1 MGSPFPGRDFHPLS
15 TTGLPALSVNVNLN
29 DWVRLMLSYERLDVY
44 QRTIE
49 FLSLVLGAIE
59 DFPPGQSAVRDQ
71 LKRAAMSIPLN
82 IAEGVGRTSRQDA
95 KRFYAIARGSAMESG
110 AVIDVCRLLGLI
122 NEESSRN
129 AKALLERIVAML
141 SRTAL

>member
-1 MGSPFPGRDFHPLS
+1 
-15 TTGLPALSVNVNLN
+15 
-29 DWVRLMLSYERLDVY
+29 MLSYEKLDVY

-59 DFPPGQSAVRDQ
+59 DFPRGQSAVRDQ
-71 LKRAAMSIPLN
+71 LKRAAMSIALN
-82 IAEGVGRTSRQDA
+82 IAEGVGRPSRQDA

-110 AVIDVCRLLGLI
+110 AVIDVCCLLGLI
-122 NEESSRN
+122 NEQSSRN

-141 SRTAL
+141 SKMAL